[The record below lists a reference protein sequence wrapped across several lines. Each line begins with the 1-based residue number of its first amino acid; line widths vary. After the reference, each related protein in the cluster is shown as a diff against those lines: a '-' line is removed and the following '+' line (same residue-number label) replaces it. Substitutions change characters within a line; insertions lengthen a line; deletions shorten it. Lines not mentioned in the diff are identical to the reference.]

1 MKRTLLTL
9 FYVATIATSATANV
23 KMPSLFTDGMVLQQK
38 TSAPVWGFADP
49 GERITVSTTWDN
61 KTATTEAAA
70 DGTWKAKVETPSFGG
85 PYALIVKGKNTVYIN
100 NVMIGEVWL
109 ASGQSN
115 MEMPMGGWD
124 DAPVMNGPADIAASL
139 NNDIRVFMVQR
150 ATSFKEEGDLE
161 GAWKHASPENTPL
174 FGATCYYFARKLNA
188 ELGIPVGII
197 NTSWGGTPVE
207 SWIPMEYIKNVPEY
221 AQLAKDID
229 ASIPT
234 MEQRTKWL
242 LAKPVVQYKPSD
254 TPELGDSEC
263 QAAGFNDSKWP
274 IMNIPCLWESTSMRA
289 FDGVVW
295 FRKTIKIAPAM
306 EGKDLVISLGPID
319 DIDQTYFNGELIGS
333 VNYYSTDRVYTVPA
347 AKVKAGKAVI
357 AVRVYDSGG
366 GGGIYGDPKKLKYY
380 TAGNEKAAVSLAG
393 QWKFL
398 PIAEYTNNRLY
409 KFDIASQEYF
419 KRPVTAANLS
429 EMTATCLYNAMVAP
443 IAQYAIAGAIWYQGE
458 ANVERAEEY
467 SRTFPLMIKAWREK
481 WGQGDFPFYY
491 VQIAPWNYGNGK
503 SEEIREAQRL
513 SLSVKNSGMASTI
526 DIGDNTNIHPANKVE
541 VGNRLAL
548 WAFKNVYGKD
558 VVCSGP
564 LFKSQEIKGDAI
576 YLSFDYA
583 DGLNAKGGTLKD
595 FEIAG
600 KDGKYYPATAVIVAP
615 NVGTQRVAS
624 ADEANVGTRRV
635 ASADEVNV
643 GTRRVASAEGAKVKV
658 SSDKVPAP
666 VSVRYLWKNCVDQVT
681 LYNGAN
687 LPASSFQSTRC
698 W

>member
-9 FYVATIATSATANV
+9 VSVATIAASATANV
-23 KMPSLFTDGMVLQQK
+23 KMPALFTDGMVLQQK

-49 GERITVSTTWDN
+49 GEKITVSTTWDN
-61 KTATTEAAA
+61 KTFSTEAAT
-70 DGTWKAKVETPSFGG
+70 DGTWKVKVSTPSFGG
-85 PYALIVKGKNTVYIN
+85 PYALIINGKNTVYIN

-109 ASGQSN
+109 ASGQST

-124 DAPVMNGPADIAASL
+124 DAPVLNGPADIAASL
-139 NNDIRVFMVQR
+139 NNNIRIFMVQR
-150 ATSFKEEGDLE
+150 GTSFVEENDLE
-161 GAWKHASPENTPL
+161 GSWKHASPENTPL
-174 FGATCYYFARKLNA
+174 FGATCYYFAKKLNA

-207 SWIPMEYIKNVPEY
+207 SWIPQEYIKNGPEY
-221 AQLAKDID
+221 AQLSKDIA

-234 MEQRTKWL
+234 MDQRTKWL
-242 LAKPVVQYKPSD
+242 MAKPTVDYKPLD
-254 TPELGDSEC
+254 TPDLGDSEC
-263 QAAGFNDSKWP
+263 QTAEFNDSKWP
-274 IMNIPCLWESTSMRA
+274 TMNIPCLWESTSVRA

-295 FRKTIKIAPAM
+295 FRKTIKITPAM
-306 EGKDLVISLGPID
+306 AGKDLVISLGPID

-357 AVRVYDSGG
+357 AIRVYDNGG
-366 GGGIYGDPKKLKYY
+366 GGGIYGDAKKLKFY
-380 TAGNEKAAVSLAG
+380 TAGNEKTAVSLAG
-393 QWKFL
+393 QWKYL
-398 PIAEYTNNRLY
+398 PIAEYTKNRLF
-409 KFDIASQEYF
+409 KFDIASQEF
-419 KRPVTAANLS
+419 FQRPNSAANLS

-481 WGQGDFPFYY
+481 WNQGDFPFYY

-513 SLSVKNSGMASTI
+513 SLSVKNSGMASTM
-526 DIGDNTNIHPANKVE
+526 DIGDNVNIHPANKVE

-548 WAFKNVYGKD
+548 WAFKNIYGKD

-564 LFKSQEIKGDAI
+564 LFKSQEIKGNAI

-600 KDGKYYPATAVIVAP
+600 KDGKYYPATAVI
-615 NVGTQRVAS
+615 
-624 ADEANVGTRRV
+624 
-635 ASADEVNV
+635 
-643 GTRRVASAEGAKVKV
+643 EGSKVKV
-658 SSDKVPAP
+658 SSDKVAAPA
-666 VSVRYLWKNCVDQVT
+666 SVRYLWKNCVDQVT
-681 LYNGAN
+681 LYNGAG
-687 LPASSFQSTRC
+687 LPASSFNTTKI

>member
-1 MKRTLLTL
+1 MKKTLLTL
-9 FYVATIATSATANV
+9 AAVATLAASATANV

-38 TSAPVWGFADP
+38 TSAPVWGTADP
-49 GERITVSTTWDN
+49 GEKITVSTTWDN
-61 KTATTEAAA
+61 KTVSTEAAA
-70 DGTWKAKVETPSFGG
+70 DGKWMVKVATPCYGG
-85 PYALIVKGKNTVYIN
+85 PYSLIINGKNTVFIN

-124 DAPVMNGPADIAASL
+124 DAPVMNGPEDIAASL

-150 ATSFKEEGDLE
+150 ATSFVEENDLE
-161 GAWKHASPENTPL
+161 GEWKHASPANIPL
-174 FGATCYYFARKLNA
+174 FGATCYYFAKKLNA

-207 SWIPMEYIKNVPEY
+207 SWIPQEFIKNVPEY
-221 AQLAKDID
+221 AQLSKDIA

-234 MEQRTKWL
+234 MEQRKKWL
-242 LAKPVVQYKPSD
+242 SAKPTVNYKPLD
-254 TPELGDSEC
+254 TPDLGDSEC
-263 QAAGFNDSKWP
+263 YSTAFNDSKWP
-274 IMNIPCLWESTSMRA
+274 TMNIPCLWESTSVRA

-295 FRKTIKIAPAM
+295 FRKTIKITPAM
-306 EGKDLVISLGPID
+306 AGKDLVISLGPID
-319 DIDQTYFNGELIGS
+319 DVDQTYFNGELIGS
-333 VNYYSTDRVYTVPA
+333 VDYYSTDRVYTVPA

-357 AVRVYDSGG
+357 AIRVYDNGG
-366 GGGIYGDPKKLKYY
+366 GGGIYGDSKKLKFY

-393 QWKFL
+393 QWKYL
-398 PIAEYTNNRLY
+398 PIAEYTKNRLY
-409 KFDIASQEYF
+409 KFDIASQEFF
-419 KRPVTAANLS
+419 KRPNSAANLS

-443 IAQYAIAGAIWYQGE
+443 IAKYAIAGAIWYQGE

-481 WGQGDFPFYY
+481 WNQGDFPFYY
-491 VQIAPWNYGNGK
+491 VQIAPWNYGDGK

-513 SLSVKNSGMASTI
+513 SLSVKNSGMASTM
-526 DIGDNTNIHPANKVE
+526 DIGDNKNIHPANKTE

-548 WAFKNVYGKD
+548 WAFKNIYGKD

-564 LFKSQEIKGDAI
+564 LFKSQEIKGNAI

-600 KDGKYYPATAVIVAP
+600 KDGKYYPATAVI
-615 NVGTQRVAS
+615 
-624 ADEANVGTRRV
+624 
-635 ASADEVNV
+635 
-643 GTRRVASAEGAKVKV
+643 EGSKVKV
-658 SSDKVPAP
+658 SSDKVAAPA
-666 VSVRYLWKNCVDQVT
+666 SVRYLWKNCVDQVT
-681 LYNGAN
+681 LYNGAG
-687 LPASSFQSTRC
+687 LPASSFMTTKA